1 MLQRC
6 CNDATLH
13 CCNRAPTRRPFCGPP
28 DASAATLQRFIG
40 YRYVSMLYC
49 AHQSHLHQSHLA
61 DPTWPVPLGCR
72 YVSMLYYAHQ
82 SREKMLG
89 ANRARAE
96 TVSAEQQKE
105 MDR

>member
-1 MLQRC
+1 
-6 CNDATLH
+6 
-13 CCNRAPTRRPFCGPP
+13 
-28 DASAATLQRFIG
+28 
-40 YRYVSMLYC
+40 MLYC
-49 AHQSHLHQSHLA
+49 AHQSHLASPTWPVPLAQSHLA
-61 DPTWPVPLGCR
+61 DPTWPVALGCR